1 MQYLKYKLP
10 LSPIKA
16 FPARSS
22 WATISPLVQ
31 LAKAGFLI
39 SIKTR
44 GVKWEVLIKRVW
56 STSKE
61 VAEVCGKKH
70 SCQLLQNACEPR
82 GVPGSERTPRL
93 AGDCPH
99 YPRQRVHPLTL
110 RSNPPPASTPRV
122 PYSQKLI
129 YLGSFHWKTI
139 KPLGFAR
146 DQSVIAPV
154 VSVSK
159 SIASLDAV
167 AAYSD
172 KAALCWKE
180 SPQQLQIRDWA
191 KYRKWC
197 MQDSILLSSWREPL
211 LGGDATCTQTCPT
224 DPCIWLEALALFWT
238 GVNISGDAPITLST
252 RGDRFCQGPRLRC
265 GLGLSQAGSPCVK
278 TRKNQ
283 DNAAILSSTPWWSPS
298 LSDFSVLQ
306 ICVIP
311 ENFKCWLPETI
322 LLP

>member
-1 MQYLKYKLP
+1 MASGLLGATLKALHLQHGQLIWTNNFKQFKKQFDPPRKITEGQRDISVCICGEYKSSCLFLLSGAQQGSNSVYKLITKIHFIQYLKHKLP

-70 SCQLLQNACEPR
+70 SCQLLRNACEPR
-82 GVPGSERTPRL
+82 GVPGSERTLRL

-122 PYSQKLI
+122 PYSRKLI

-167 AAYSD
+167 AACSN
-172 KAALCWKE
+172 KASLCWKE

-197 MQDSILLSSWREPL
+197 MQDSTLLSS
-211 LGGDATCTQTCPT
+211 
-224 DPCIWLEALALFWT
+224 
-238 GVNISGDAPITLST
+238 
-252 RGDRFCQGPRLRC
+252 
-265 GLGLSQAGSPCVK
+265 
-278 TRKNQ
+278 
-283 DNAAILSSTPWWSPS
+283 
-298 LSDFSVLQ
+298 
-306 ICVIP
+306 
-311 ENFKCWLPETI
+311 
-322 LLP
+322 